1 MVSQGDTNNEC
12 TPGVTESKVRG
23 GEKEK
28 RKMNEQTNN
37 THTKIKLL
45 ARRI

>member
-28 RKMNEQTNN
+28 RKMNEQTN
-37 THTKIKLL
+37 THTQKLSF
-45 ARRI
+45 